1 MRPVDLGATAGAAFF
16 AALLAMSG
24 QATAQETTGAL
35 PTTPPIPQGPLTAPI
50 EQPGDAVDQAE
61 PRGAEGSGMIL
72 VSKRPIEML
81 AGPSSSASVLYG
93 FPAGRPFRV
102 IGRNA
107 GFAQIQD
114 LKSGAS
120 GWIDEAALAAA
131 PVPTAS
137 GPSEPKPAISNQR
150 ATTASPDPKPKAT
163 DEDRPATVETG
174 TATAEQDPVQTPKR
188 SGFFGLGGNGDG
200 GGLAGFLGGVFGAH

>member
-1 MRPVDLGATAGAAFF
+1 MRPVDFGAKAGVAFF

-24 QATAQETTGAL
+24 QATAQATTGAL
-35 PTTPPIPQGPLTAPI
+35 PTTPPNPQGLTAPI
-50 EQPGDAVDQAE
+50 EQRGDAVDQAE

-81 AGPSSSASVLYG
+81 AGPSSSASALYG

-114 LKSGAS
+114 VKSGAS
-120 GWIDEAALAAA
+120 GWIDEAALSPS
-131 PVPTAS
+131 PVPTTS

-163 DEDRPATVETG
+163 KEDTQDTVETG
-174 TATAEQDPVQTPKR
+174 TATAERDPVQTPKR
-188 SGFFGLGGNGDG
+188 SGFLGLGGNGDG
-200 GGLAGFLGGVFGAH
+200 GGLAGFLGGVFGAR

>member
-1 MRPVDLGATAGAAFF
+1 MRPVDLGAKVGAAFF

-24 QATAQETTGAL
+24 QATAQETTGA
-35 PTTPPIPQGPLTAPI
+35 PASITQEPLTAPI
-50 EQPGDAVDQAE
+50 EQPGDAVDQAK

-81 AGPSSSASVLYG
+81 AGPSSSAAVLYG

-114 LKSGAS
+114 VKSGAS
-120 GWIDEAALAAA
+120 GWIDEAALASS
-131 PVPTAS
+131 PEPTAS
-137 GPSEPKPAISNQR
+137 GLSEPKPAISNQR
-150 ATTASPDPKPKAT
+150 ATTASPDPKPQAT
-163 DEDRPATVETG
+163 KEDRPAPVETG
-174 TATAEQDPVQTPKR
+174 TATADQDPVQTPKR

-200 GGLAGFLGGVFGAH
+200 GGLTGFLGGVFGAH

>member
-1 MRPVDLGATAGAAFF
+1 MRSVDLRAKAGATFF

-24 QATAQETTGAL
+24 QARAQETTGA
-35 PTTPPIPQGPLTAPI
+35 PTTPPIPQAPLTAPI
-50 EQPGDAVDQAE
+50 EQPGDAVHQAE

-81 AGPSSSASVLYG
+81 AGPSSSAAALYG

-114 LKSGAS
+114 VKSGAS
-120 GWIDEAALAAA
+120 GWIDEAALASS

-137 GPSEPKPAISNQR
+137 VPSEPKPAISNQR

-163 DEDRPATVETG
+163 NEDRHAPVETG

-188 SGFFGLGGNGDG
+188 SGFFGLGGNSDG
-200 GGLAGFLGGVFGAH
+200 GGLTGFLGGVFGGR

>member
-1 MRPVDLGATAGAAFF
+1 
-16 AALLAMSG
+16 
-24 QATAQETTGAL
+24 
-35 PTTPPIPQGPLTAPI
+35 
-50 EQPGDAVDQAE
+50 
-61 PRGAEGSGMIL
+61 MIL

-114 LKSGAS
+114 VKSGAS
-120 GWIDEAALAAA
+120 GWIDEAALSPS
-131 PVPTAS
+131 PVPTTS
-137 GPSEPKPAISNQR
+137 GPSEPKPAVSKQR
-150 ATTASPDPKPKAT
+150 APTASPDPKPKAT
-163 DEDRPATVETG
+163 NEDRPAPVETG
-174 TATAEQDPVQTPKR
+174 TATAKQDPVQTPKR